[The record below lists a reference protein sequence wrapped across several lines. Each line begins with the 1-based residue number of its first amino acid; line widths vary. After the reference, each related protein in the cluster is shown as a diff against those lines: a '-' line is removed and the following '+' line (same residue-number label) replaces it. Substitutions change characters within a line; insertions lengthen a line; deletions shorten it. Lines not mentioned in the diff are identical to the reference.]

1 MDSAPGRWVQLL
13 RRQVKLCAINAIE
26 CFKGDFKALGFKKK
40 SNHFFRAYSYGI
52 QYVTF
57 DKAGPLDWY
66 YIDLGIQYAD
76 IELEYKVTDALG
88 CTLQADLLDVAREQA
103 LIVNR
108 ALISTE
114 IAENEFEQLKFALLQ
129 MMNKWFEKWS
139 NPHEVE
145 QWIRAEYSTNKDT
158 MVGPQLRTR
167 WELPRVRARPE
178 LD

>member
-1 MDSAPGRWVQLL
+1 M
-13 RRQVKLCAINAIE
+13 CAINAIE
-26 CFKGDFKALGFKKK
+26 CFKGEFKALGFKKK
-40 SNHFFRAYSYGI
+40 GNHFFRTYSFGV

-66 YIDLGIQYAD
+66 YISLGIQYAD
-76 IELEYKVTDALG
+76 IEMKYKVTDALG
-88 CTLQADLLDVAREQA
+88 CTLQSDPVDVARERG
-103 LIVNR
+103 LILNR

-114 IAENEFEQLKFALLQ
+114 MEESEFEQIKFGLLQ
-129 MMNKWFEKWS
+129 MMNKWFDKWS

-158 MVGPQLRTR
+158 MVGPQLRKR
-167 WELPRVRARPE
+167 WGLPRVRTRPE